1 MEVRTLSTV
10 RKVSLASIQN
20 RVNKRLLQKNNPIDT
35 AYARELVNIRKQK
48 ADSLVLSKASQANV
62 MNSVKDKIQIAVN
75 MMIGNK

>member
-62 MNSVKDKIQIAVN
+62 MNSVKDKIKIAVN